1 MKTSIE
7 VGVFIPI
14 GKHGWIHSVNSP
26 PAETGTFDR
35 LLEITRG
42 AETLGFD
49 FVLSPA
55 IWRGFKGPSE
65 HWMTSLES
73 ITATA
78 ALLQATDRIK
88 IFATVHVTVF
98 PPAAIAKQMFTLD
111 QIAPGRVGMNIVT
124 GASYLDLVQPGLW
137 VAELDHDRRYDYA
150 GEWIQLMKRL
160 WSEKKV
166 THKGEFFETMDA
178 TGTNPTVRPTLVNA
192 GTSNRGFRFA
202 SENCDIAFIPASDDA
217 LSAGIAKRAR
227 EAAREAG
234 NPNLKLFGLCT
245 LMPGETDAEAQAMV
259 DHFNAGVD
267 LECLDDMA
275 QGYQL
280 NPSRA
285 QLDDAGVS
293 SRAGGLHQ
301 ARSAISQGAFI
312 GSYETIARRLA
323 TAVIDGGLDGI
334 LVRVPDF
341 VVDLEKVATHVLPR
355 MADYGVTCNVS
366 GSR

>member
-1 MKTSIE
+1 MGTSIE

-14 GKHGWIHSVNSP
+14 GRHGWIHSVNSP

-35 LLEITRG
+35 LLEITNG
-42 AETLGFD
+42 AERLGFD

-78 ALLQATDRIK
+78 ALLQATQRIK

-150 GEWIQLMKRL
+150 TEWIQLMKRL

-166 THKGEFFETMDA
+166 THKGEFFETLEA
-178 TGTNPTVRPTLVNA
+178 TGTNPTVHPTLVNA

-202 SENCDIAFIPASDDA
+202 SENCDIAFIPASEDP
-217 LSAGIAKRAR
+217 GIALRAR
-227 EAAREAG
+227 ESARAAG
-234 NPNLKLFGLCT
+234 NPDLKLFGLVT
-245 LMPGETDAEAQAMV
+245 LMPGETDEEAQAMV
-259 DHFNAGVD
+259 EHFNEGVD
-267 LECLDDMA
+267 LECLEDMA
-275 QGYQL
+275 NGYQL

-285 QLDDAGVS
+285 QLDEAGVG
-293 SRAGGLHQ
+293 SRAGGLHKK
-301 ARSAISQGAFI
+301 RSAISDGAFI
-312 GSYETIARRLA
+312 GSYENITRRLA
-323 TAVIDGGLDGI
+323 AAVIDGGLDGI

-341 VVDLEKVATHVLPR
+341 VVDLEKVATRILPQL
-355 MADYGVTCNVS
+355 ADYGIDCNVS
-366 GSR
+366 RQQ